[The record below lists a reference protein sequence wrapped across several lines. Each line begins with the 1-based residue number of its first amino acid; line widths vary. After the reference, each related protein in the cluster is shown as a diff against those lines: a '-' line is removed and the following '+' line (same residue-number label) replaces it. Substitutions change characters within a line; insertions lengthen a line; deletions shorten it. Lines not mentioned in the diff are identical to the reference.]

1 MTKNEQ
7 AKEIV
12 HNKTFKGEVVS
23 AVMKDTI
30 VVIIENYK
38 KHSKYKKYLTH
49 RKRYKVHDQGNTSK
63 VGDIVI
69 IEETRPISKDKHFKL
84 SRIVSTKTV

>member
-7 AKEIV
+7 AKETV